1 MIWKRSGTTW
11 RALILESPVRVQ
23 TLHQGTPNTSL
34 RLAYNLET
42 ACGAHPPSSHIMH
55 RYCLCSPPSPV
66 FSKRLNFMFFLLRFQ
81 TPHQT
86 ARTWKLMSNTC
97 RRHASHVSPLFPFYW
112 LASQV
117 LHNETCRIMFTM
129 ICFKVYSFL
138 VLSTLFIN
146 SNSTRNR
153 ICVVSKIFEQNS
165 PSKTGWWF
173 WPSWKNMSS
182 SMGRM
187 TSHIYMY
194 IYIYPYITESHTI
207 PWFQTTNQI
216 ALGGSF
222 SMLPLALPSYIWA
235 ILELTLVTPPSSRT
249 LRLVCWNAQKGWWN
263 IVKHVFM

>member
-1 MIWKRSGTTW
+1 MPVSSLYAHLKGYWERYWWYENEVVLPGEHSFWNHQCACKPCTKEHQTHPCDLPTTLKLLVVPTPHPLISCIDIVCALR
-11 RALILESPVRVQ
+11 RARFFL
-23 TLHQGTPNTSL
+23 NAWTS
-34 RLAYNLET
+34 
-42 ACGAHPPSSHIMH
+42 C
-55 RYCLCSPPSPV
+55 
-66 FSKRLNFMFFLLRFQ
+66 FFLLRFQ

-187 TSHIYMY
+187 TSHIYIYMY
-194 IYIYPYITESHTI
+194 IYIYIHILRKVIQFHGSKPPTRL
-207 PWFQTTNQI
+207 PWGGPFQCF
-216 ALGGSF
+216 LSR
-222 SMLPLALPSYIWA
+222 S
-235 ILELTLVTPPSSRT
+235 PPTSGQS
-249 LRLVCWNAQKGWWN
+249 LS
-263 IVKHVFM
+263 